1 MKIRSN
7 ILMSLLLIAM
17 LTMTLLG
24 AMGVKNRKEEKPE
37 PEPVDDKPVTDVIPN
52 SFKGTIKDEYG
63 VPVEVMKTIT
73 SYMDAYYMSLAKL
86 ETQDVSGLFSSD
98 KMASISEK
106 AISLLVDVRKLYD
119 FDMHIYG
126 GHYDLKVI
134 NYREENGKYRVD
146 ILEDDY
152 LNFAYLNGIESSAY
166 DIENYFVIDSDYKI
180 SDLEKVQ
187 GYYLSFYD
195 EKEKSLDEVYNYF
208 MRQLKDM
215 IEYNTEVLWKKAQS
229 APYQSKLSYK
239 NGYDRSK
246 ASEYSYKYY
255 HDRNPIWY
263 NFTDEGGNCQNY
275 ASQSMLEG
283 GIVMD
288 NEGEQQWKC
297 YIEDPQYD
305 PEINEEETAYGRSR
319 SWVNVGFFYEY
330 AKNNEGKG
338 MVADTKVNLYYLEPG
353 DIIIV
358 GNSSLAHTVIVSK
371 VINGHILVNSN
382 SIDMKDYPIEAYVY
396 TNITPIKILGSN

>member
-134 NYREENGKYRVD
+134 NYREENEKYRVD

-371 VINGHILVNSN
+371 VVNGHILVNSN

>member
-37 PEPVDDKPVTDVIPN
+37 PEHVDDKPVTDVIPN

-98 KMASISEK
+98 NMASISEK

-134 NYREENGKYRVD
+134 NYREENEKYRVD

-371 VINGHILVNSN
+371 VVNGHILVNSN

>member
-134 NYREENGKYRVD
+134 NYCEENGKYRVD

-208 MRQLKDM
+208 MCQLKDM

-319 SWVNVGFFYEY
+319 SWVNVEFFYEY

-371 VINGHILVNSN
+371 VVNGHILVNSN

-396 TNITPIKILGSN
+396 TNITPITILGSN

>member
-63 VPVEVMKTIT
+63 VP
-73 SYMDAYYMSLAKL
+73 DYMSLAKL

-134 NYREENGKYRVD
+134 NYCEENGKYRVD

-208 MRQLKDM
+208 MCQLKDM

-319 SWVNVGFFYEY
+319 SWVNVEFFYEY

-371 VINGHILVNSN
+371 VVNGHILVNSN